1 MQTGGGGLR
10 VLNLLPAFW
19 FRIHGGGSLPTS
31 SSRGAFSHGDGRSS
45 CLGGQDSFHNVHSF
59 RSAAVLVVL
68 LCFCRFAAL
77 GQDTRSAVKPE
88 IEAGPRIDLS
98 AIGYREPSRMDRLS
112 EGEPSESLDFVDS
125 THVLLTFDR
134 KNLFHRLPGCPPGHQ
149 DRLMHAVILE
159 IPSGKVVKDAD
170 WYLHDRRRYLWPL
183 GSGKFL
189 LRRLNDLYVV
199 DSSLQ
204 ERLLMTS
211 PSDLLW
217 VAVTPDASQ
226 IIIETVAP
234 TNSRKGPNPPSAAA
248 STEPRFVARFL
259 DAKTLAPL
267 RTLPLNEIVD
277 LNATSKGYVDLVHKG
292 SVWLIRFGPT
302 PDKRRNLA
310 RVRSQTVPNVFYS
323 SNNSLVIGRCPA
335 PDCDYSVTSF
345 TVSGHRLWQQHWNR
359 FRIFPE
365 VLRNEDN
372 SRFGVSTVQIDP
384 AAKSS
389 SDQDGVDDPS
399 RPDAHQADVFR
410 QEIQIF
416 ETASGNQVMTLG
428 VSPAVLSGQNFS
440 LSPDGRR
447 LAVLQGTGLALF
459 DLLSPSQEEQDKF
472 AALKADVSDLYTLA
486 SDTDPSSLLPAD
498 AAADDHAADDAPAET
513 PDYASSTGD
522 AGITNPPSSA
532 VEGERDPKASI
543 EIRTGMNAQSSA
555 ETVPTFKVSTKA
567 VVVDV
572 VVTDSKGHPVRG
584 LGQRDFRLAEDGN
597 VQDIRYFREFTNSDM
612 RTAAVPAPAGPVA
625 LPANVFSNDTQAP
638 DPGAVTLVLLDLL
651 NTPTVDQQYAR
662 TQLVKFLQAKPK
674 DSQFALCTLSAGQ
687 SRLRLIQGFTP
698 DETLLL
704 SAAKGKKALPQTV
717 GWQESAVQAKNS
729 VNTVSDLAKEGPTSG
744 FQNLLGALQGMQ
756 VEQQGTDTEDRVNAT
771 VDSLMQLAR
780 YLSGIPGR
788 KNIVWLSGSFPIS
801 IFVNPGLNNSAA
813 QDRNYSNVIKRVTN
827 LLAEAQIAVYPVD
840 VRGIVGGG
848 PNADSTSFATVPS
861 SPGRS
866 TSTAR
871 ILTDSSPSA
880 PQGLQELAQ
889 QSSEQETLVEVA
901 TATGGKAFYNSNG
914 IREAIATAVEQ
925 GSNYYTLSYNP
936 TNKIYDGRFRKIRVV
951 LSEKGYSLHY
961 RQGYF
966 ADDAKANAKDD
977 LLARSRAAAMQHG
990 SPPSRQILFSAAV
1003 VPVEGK
1009 KSIDRAKVGEVLWAS
1024 TKKPKLPSQIEAQHY
1039 GIDYSFK
1046 GTDVRFIPLT
1056 NATFQNVLMLM
1067 VASYDNEGRML
1078 SEISHVGV
1086 SKLEPAVYKDVLR
1099 GELQLHQD
1107 VYVPSVAASLR
1118 LGIQDQMS
1126 NCLGTVEFRLPIPPP
1141 PVRQHRR
1148 KNPLPEI
1155 EPD

>member
-1 MQTGGGGLR
+1 
-10 VLNLLPAFW
+10 
-19 FRIHGGGSLPTS
+19 
-31 SSRGAFSHGDGRSS
+31 
-45 CLGGQDSFHNVHSF
+45 
-59 RSAAVLVVL
+59 
-68 LCFCRFAAL
+68 
-77 GQDTRSAVKPE
+77 
-88 IEAGPRIDLS
+88 
-98 AIGYREPSRMDRLS
+98 
-112 EGEPSESLDFVDS
+112 
-125 THVLLTFDR
+125 
-134 KNLFHRLPGCPPGHQ
+134 
-149 DRLMHAVILE
+149 MHALILE
-159 IPSGKVVKDAD
+159 IPSGKVVKETD

-183 GSGKFL
+183 GSGRFL

-204 ERLLMTS
+204 EKLLMTS
-211 PSDLLW
+211 LNDLVW

-226 IIIETVAP
+226 IIIETAAP
-234 TNSRKGPNPPSAAA
+234 TSPRKGPTPPS
-248 STEPRFVARFL
+248 STAPSEQKFVAKFL

-267 RTLPLNEIVD
+267 RMIPLNEVVT
-277 LNATSKGYVDLVHKG
+277 LNATSKGYVDLAHKG
-292 SVWLIRFGPT
+292 DVWLIRFGPT
-302 PDKRRNLA
+302 PDRRRNLA

-323 SNNSLVIGRCPA
+323 SNNSLVIGRCPS
-335 PDCDYSVTSF
+335 PPCDYSVTSF
-345 TVSGHRLWQQHWNR
+345 TVSGHRLWQQHWSR
-359 FRIFPE
+359 FRTFPE

-372 SRFGVSTVQIDP
+372 SRFGVSMLFTVP
-384 AAKSS
+384 VGLAKPGSAPN
-389 SDQDGVDDPS
+389 DTDDPS
-399 RPDAHQADVFR
+399 RPDAHQDVFR

-416 ETASGNQVMTLG
+416 ETASGNRILSLG
-428 VSPAVLSGQNFS
+428 VSPAVLSGQNLS

-447 LAVLQGTGLALF
+447 LAVLQGTGLSLF
-459 DLLSPSQEEQDKF
+459 DLPSPPQEEQAKF

-486 SDTDPSSLLPAD
+486 SGTDPSSSLPAD
-498 AAADDHAADDAPAET
+498 ATSDDHPADETPAE
-513 PDYASSTGD
+513 PQDNASSTGD
-522 AGITNPPSSA
+522 AETTNSPSSA
-532 VEGERDPKASI
+532 AEGKRDSKPSI
-543 EIRTGMNAQSSA
+543 EVATGMNDQGAPVP
-555 ETVPTFKVSTKA
+555 VPTFKVSTKA

-584 LGQRDFRLAEDGN
+584 LRQQDFRLAEDGKL
-597 VQDIRYFREFTNSDM
+597 QDIRYFREFTDSDT
-612 RTAAVPAPAGPVA
+612 RSAAVPAPIEPVG

-638 DPGAVTLVLLDLL
+638 DPGPVTLVLLDLL
-651 NTPTVDQQYAR
+651 NTPTVDQEYAR

-704 SAAKGKKALPQTV
+704 SAAKGTKALPQSV
-717 GWQESAVQAKNS
+717 GWQESAVRTKNS

-861 SPGRS
+861 SPGRP

-880 PQGLQELAQ
+880 PQALQELAQ

-936 TNKIYDGRFRKIRVV
+936 ANKIFDGRFRKLKVV
-951 LSEKGYSLHY
+951 LFVKGYSLHY

-966 ADDAKANAKDD
+966 AYDTKANAKDD
-977 LLARSRAAAMQHG
+977 LLVRTRAAAMQHG

-1003 VPVEGK
+1003 VPVDGK
-1009 KSIDRAKVGEVLWAS
+1009 KTIDRAMVGEVLWAS

-1046 GTDVRFIPLT
+1046 GTDVRFVPLT

-1107 VYVPSVAASLR
+1107 VYVPSAAASLR
-1118 LGIQDQMS
+1118 LGIQDQIS
-1126 NCLGTVEFRLPIPPP
+1126 NRLGTVEFRLPIPPP
-1141 PVRQHRR
+1141 PVRQNRR
-1148 KNPLPEI
+1148 KNSLPEI